1 MLKRRLFLLIFCF
14 PLAAICQENPGR
26 NTISVG
32 AGGGFP
38 TGGVETF
45 TSAVPSSAAFSASYE
60 FRLFKYFAPEV
71 GVVNLIP
78 SYIMNFDPNAGPP
91 SPERLRVTLLS
102 LGGRGIAPLNHGRL
116 ELFAGAAAVYVSSS
130 NSALFYYYSPRWI
143 GQVNGGGRIAIDKR
157 RRFWIGP
164 TVRFSRDGGRPSQ
177 EWVSLT
183 GDFAF
188 RF

>member
-1 MLKRRLFLLIFCF
+1 MSMFCL
-14 PLAAICQENPGR
+14 PLAAFCQEDHGR
-26 NTISVG
+26 NTFSVG
-32 AGGGFP
+32 VGGGFP

-45 TSAVPSSAAFSASYE
+45 TSPVPNSAAFSAGYE
-60 FRLFKYFAPEV
+60 FRLFKYFAPEL

-78 SYIMNFDPNAGPP
+78 SYIMNFDSNGGPP
-91 SPERLRVTLLS
+91 TPERLRVTLWS
-102 LGGRGIAPLNHGRL
+102 MGGRGIAPLNHGRF

-130 NSALFYYYSPRWI
+130 NSELFFYNSPRWI

-183 GDFAF
+183 GDFGF